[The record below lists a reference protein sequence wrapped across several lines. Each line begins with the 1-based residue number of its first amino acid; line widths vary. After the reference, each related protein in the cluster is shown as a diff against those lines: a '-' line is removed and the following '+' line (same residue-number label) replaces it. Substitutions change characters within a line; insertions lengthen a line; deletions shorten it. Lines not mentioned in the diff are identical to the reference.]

1 MPLPR
6 MRSGQSSD
14 DAPVSRSKE
23 GIIYALI
30 TEFIASIYYNA
41 LTYVVH
47 QEIMIENAADPPKD
61 ILDMGAKREILAE
74 KSILPFLRGIFMAG
88 VIESETIPEEWLEDE
103 SYVELAKRVMTKSAQ
118 YDQAL
123 AEISPAEV
131 PAMREAMV
139 KQAVLQATERVIA
152 EEGLESTEDE
162 AAAAAEA
169 EESTESDSY
178 NSDMSTEEIDENSD
192 WQEHCLC
199 ELCTE
204 MRSHVELW
212 AHWTPE
218 AGSLEE
224 ILAKAIDNAIH

>member
-1 MPLPR
+1 
-6 MRSGQSSD
+6 MRSGQASD
-14 DAPVSRSKE
+14 DAPVPRSKE

-74 KSILPFLRGIFMAG
+74 KSILPYLRGIFMAG
-88 VIESETIPEEWLEDE
+88 VIEAEAIPEEWLEDE

-123 AEISPAEV
+123 AEIRPAEV

-139 KQAVLQATERVIA
+139 QQAVFQATERVIEEEELEGTA
-152 EEGLESTEDE
+152 EAQE
-162 AAAAAEA
+162 AEA
-169 EESTESDSY
+169 EAEDMTESDSY
-178 NSDMSTEEIDENSD
+178 NSDVSTEEIDKDSD

-224 ILAKAIDNAIH
+224 ILAKAIDNAVH